1 MDNEKKP
8 MKKRIDKLFD
18 EIPYEEPD
26 TEPRKD
32 DNEPVGQKEVD
43 SEEPRSQEAESTS
56 GENEP
61 DVSGMSREDDESIQS
76 DLPDVESEEEMS
88 ADDLLEDVRRSLI
101 TETAEQEK
109 VEETKWW
116 KRIGKRSRKKKEDVG
131 APTPEPVEPVSMQD
145 DAEPVVNVDGQEDEY
160 VEQLDELI
168 DMLEDDVE
176 TEPETN
182 LLEEESPVIEV
193 DEPAPVKEPEVV
205 NFKELKERA
214 FHSRTTPE
222 EEERALSEVRTIAL
236 DDGEEVFIEVEAKP
250 EDARQDRVKAIENAL
265 KPYRRYFYFVFIFV
279 SLIMVALVSVS
290 LFRLYQRSL
299 PPPPTEEPA
308 LLPYPVGMNLP
319 GGLRFSLGK
328 GKLQEGKWNPRGPEW
343 LEGTEVCR
351 WIAIPHSRQL
361 EAVVR
366 TLTREDQI
374 ELVMSNNDTLTY
386 TVSSIDQLTLDEM
399 QARDT
404 SSPCM
409 LLVLAQADTEERWVV
424 TAIP

>member
-8 MKKRIDKLFD
+8 LKKRIDKLFD

-43 SEEPRSQEAESTS
+43 SEENRSQEAESTS

-61 DVSGMSREDDESIQS
+61 EVSGMSQEDDESIQS

-101 TETAEQEK
+101 TENAEQEK

-116 KRIGKRSRKKKEDVG
+116 KRIGKRSRKKKEEVG
-131 APTPEPVEPVSMQD
+131 APTPEPVEPASMQD

-182 LLEEESPVIEV
+182 LSDDEIPVIEV

-250 EDARQDRVKAIENAL
+250 EDARQDRVKAIENL
-265 KPYRRYFYFVFIFV
+265 FCIYLYKSDHGRIGI
-279 SLIMVALVSVS
+279 SLVV
-290 LFRLYQRSL
+290 
-299 PPPPTEEPA
+299 PA
-308 LLPYPVGMNLP
+308 LPTFPAASAHGRTSAPALS
-319 GGLRFSLGK
+319 GGDEPS
-328 GKLQEGKWNPRGPEW
+328 
-343 LEGTEVCR
+343 R
-351 WIAIPHSRQL
+351 WI
-361 EAVVR
+361 EV
-366 TLTREDQI
+366 
-374 ELVMSNNDTLTY
+374 
-386 TVSSIDQLTLDEM
+386 
-399 QARDT
+399 
-404 SSPCM
+404 
-409 LLVLAQADTEERWVV
+409 
-424 TAIP
+424 